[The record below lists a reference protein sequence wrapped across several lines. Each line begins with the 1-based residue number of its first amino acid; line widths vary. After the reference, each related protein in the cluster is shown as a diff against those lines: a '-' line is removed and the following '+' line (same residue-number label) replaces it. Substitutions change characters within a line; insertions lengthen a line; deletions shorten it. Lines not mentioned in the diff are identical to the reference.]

1 MTITPEK
8 LKELTD
14 EPLLAVLATVNPR
27 GTPQATP
34 LWYHYD
40 GERFVTTCF
49 DHRVKARNIRRNPNV
64 VLVVVDTVNNGKGLI
79 IRGKAEIV
87 EVGAEEA
94 TVVNGVRYLGEER
107 GNQAADDL
115 NAMGSRV
122 AIKIK
127 PERIIYGD

>member
-1 MTITPEK
+1 MSITPEQ

-14 EPLLAVLATVNPR
+14 EPLLAVLATVNPS

-40 GERFVTTCF
+40 GECFVVTCF
-49 DHRVKARNIRRNPNV
+49 SHRVKVRNIRQNPSV
-64 VLVVVDTVNNGKGLI
+64 VLVVVDSVNNGKGLI
-79 IRGKAEIV
+79 IRGEAEVV
-87 EVGAEEA
+87 EEGAEEA
-94 TVVNGVRYLGEER
+94 TIVNGVRYLGDDPGKE
-107 GNQAADDL
+107 AAAGL

-122 AIKIK
+122 SIRIR